1 MNLLDLPVRRPVA
14 VAMAFLAIAMV
25 GLVAWQRIPI
35 ELYPNVE
42 GDTLWVNFSRPGSE
56 PETVER
62 EILLPLEARV
72 AALPMVLETSASVRG
87 AGGNFQVLFERGVD
101 IRVRELEL
109 RRIAAAIGREQPE
122 GTSLYVSGSDTS
134 NWSTFVMMI
143 NVLGGDVDRNALFD
157 VTEELIAPR
166 FAAVPGVTEA
176 TTTGGAPR
184 QVTLTVDPARAVA
197 LGVSID
203 NVSNAVRRNVGHLRY
218 VGNLESATG
227 ITDIV
232 LDGRPAGIHSLAEAR
247 IIPGQPAQLR
257 HAGELDFGTGIE
269 RSLFRV
275 NGKPSVGIAIYQE
288 QGANLVRLGRDLRAQ
303 AAELGE
309 EVREMGLELVIGTDA
324 AEQVEEQIGRLARL
338 GLSGFGIALM
348 VLYLFL
354 RQWQAVTVVAIA
366 VPVSL
371 LAAFAILY
379 LFGDTLNMLTLFG
392 LALAVGLLVDN
403 SVVVFESVQRSLD
416 RGAAPNAAV
425 RQGLRRTVRAI
436 AAASLTTAVVF
447 LPLVLIDVEAG
458 MTSLQKQLEITI
470 RAFLVPLATS
480 LLVAVA
486 LVPLLAHRLAAPAAV
501 RRLARRRETRA
512 ARGGMAPPDPLRI
525 LFGGMVASALRRP
538 PAWLTG
544 TVFAVVVT
552 VMVAIPLIA
561 LGSGAQPTRSD
572 TVQLIGRF
580 DQGGSLRQ
588 VSDALAELESALGNL
603 DGVDTIETVVRE
615 DGGSITVELVD
626 EAQRPAELDA
636 ALVRKVAREAARKVS
651 GGFELLNPGDDPRG
665 GGGKGGASGGGSGA
679 FGNPPGEV
687 VLSGP
692 DSGQLERLAKDVVAR
707 LDAIPYVQNSWL
719 AERPGLEEIWI
730 QPRRATFEAYGIT
743 IGDVLPNL
751 GLAGREGRV
760 NATGFTLPSGRELP
774 VILERVNARTD
785 KAGNELRN
793 LRLQTA
799 AGVVPIAALADI
811 RQMPARATIEHKNG
825 RRETRVYFRLGDDVS
840 ESGSGREAID
850 EQIAETVRAVPRPRG
865 FTVEVSS
872 LDEQIS
878 WIQRVLVPV
887 VLLLFLVLAL
897 TFESLTLPVLVL
909 LAVPLT
915 VIGASW
921 ALVVAGMSLGPM
933 AALGAIA
940 LFGLTV
946 NPAILLVD
954 RMQQKVLIG
963 GWTAGAAAFA
973 SVRERTRPVLM
984 TTATTIAA
992 LWPLAIS
999 TGRENEIW
1007 PPFATV
1013 VIGGLVTS
1021 SLLTLLVIPV
1031 GFILLHR
1038 LDRLFG
1044 RVGPWLVVGWLA
1056 VTVGIMFWLIQSG
1069 LITSLFWQAVVSLL
1083 VGGGTLAFTVVLF
1096 RRPER
1101 HEPESDAGPPALE
1114 TRNLRKVYGLPG
1126 PLRRALAAPRV
1137 FAARALAH
1145 GDFDPNALS
1154 LARAFSQ
1161 REARER
1167 LLPAIVMTLASA
1179 ALAVRAES
1187 GGWRLFFC
1195 MLAAVFVVGLLRQ
1208 VRRSR
1213 GRLNAV
1219 GAVEPGGVENFIAP
1233 GVPWAVLGIFA
1244 CAALLPVFGGD
1255 VSAANVFWPA
1265 TGALLLGAWQLAR
1278 HSAAAQAKGQLR
1290 ERAGGRFLRYPRT
1303 IMRRW
1308 ARRIGG
1314 FDLPTSPVEALVG
1327 ANFRIERGMV
1337 GILGPNG
1344 AGKTTL
1350 LRLLTGILDPSRGT
1364 IALGGVPLAKVQRVL
1379 ARWVGYLPQDA
1390 GLPSGLSPREYLRY
1404 FAALYDL
1411 PPSVRHDRVEYL
1423 LSEVGLHDRAGDR
1436 IGSLSGGMRQ
1446 RVSVAR
1452 TLLRLPPIIV
1462 VDEPTVGLDPRER
1475 IRFRNLLA
1483 NLARDRIV
1491 LFSTHVVE
1499 DVAVACERVLVLSG
1513 GRVLFDG
1520 APGALAEAAQ
1530 GKVWETQASA
1540 LETVELPPGT
1550 ILAEETPLG
1559 DGRVTRRVLAER
1571 QPEPDAKTLE
1581 SRLEDGYLWLLRGAG
1596 DAA

>member
-1 MNLLDLPVRRPVA
+1 MNPLDLPVRRPVA

-35 ELYPNVE
+35 ELFPNVE
-42 GDTLWVNFSRPGSE
+42 GDLLWVNFSRPGSE

-109 RRIAAAIGREQPE
+109 RRIAAAIEREQPQ

-134 NWSTFVMMI
+134 NWGTFVMMI
-143 NVLGGDVDRNALFD
+143 NVLGGDVDRNALHD

-176 TTTGGAPR
+176 ITTGGAPR
-184 QVTLTVDPARAVA
+184 QVTLTVDPSRAVA

-203 NVSNAVRRNVGHLRY
+203 NVSEAVRRNVGHLRY
-218 VGNLESATG
+218 VGNLEATSG
-227 ITDIV
+227 ITDVV
-232 LDGRPAGIHSLAEAR
+232 LDGRPAGIHSLAQAR
-247 IIPGQPAQLR
+247 IVPGKPAQLR

-275 NGKPSVGIAIYQE
+275 NGKPSVGVAIYQE
-288 QGANLVRLGRDLRAQ
+288 QGANLVRLGRDLRAR

-309 EVREMGLELVIGTDA
+309 EVGEMGLELVIGTDA

-354 RQWQAVTVVAIA
+354 RQWQAVTVVAVA

-416 RGAAPNAAV
+416 RGASPDAAV

-501 RRLARRRETRA
+501 RRLARQRETRA
-512 ARGGMAPPDPLRI
+512 ARGGMVPPDPIRI
-525 LFGGMVASALRRP
+525 LFGGMVASALRQP

-544 TVFAVVVT
+544 TVFALVLT
-552 VMVAIPLIA
+552 VMVAIPSIT
-561 LGSGAQPTRSD
+561 LGSSAEPARAD
-572 TVQLIGRF
+572 TVQLIARF
-580 DQGGSLRQ
+580 DQGGSLRK
-588 VSDALAELESALGNL
+588 VSDALAKLESALGGL
-603 DGVDTIETVVRE
+603 DGIDMIETVVRE

-626 EAQRPAELDA
+626 EAERPAELDA
-636 ALVRKVAREAARKVS
+636 ALVRKVAREAAKKVA

-665 GGGKGGASGGGSGA
+665 GGKGGGSSGGG
-679 FGNPPGEV
+679 FGSPPGEV

-692 DSGQLERLAKDVVAR
+692 DSGQLERLAKDVAAR

-719 AERPGLEEIWI
+719 AERPGLDEIWI
-730 QPRRATFEAYGIT
+730 QPRSATFEAYGIT

-751 GLAGREGRV
+751 GLAGREGRL
-760 NATGFTLPSGRELP
+760 NAAGFALPSGRELP
-774 VILERVNARTD
+774 VVLERVDARTD
-785 KAGNELRN
+785 QAGRELRN

-811 RQMPARATIEHKNG
+811 RQMPARPMIEHKNG
-825 RRETRVYFRLGDDVS
+825 RRETRVFFRLGDGVS
-840 ESGSGREAID
+840 QSGSGREAIE
-850 EQIAETVRAVPRPRG
+850 EQIAESVRAVPRPRG

-872 LDEQIS
+872 QDEQIS
-878 WIQRVLVPV
+878 WLQRVLVPV

-954 RMQQKVLIG
+954 RMQQKVLMG

-1069 LITSLFWQAVVSLL
+1069 LIISLFWQVVVSLL
-1083 VGGGTLAFTVVLF
+1083 VGGGTLALTVVLF
-1096 RRPER
+1096 RKPER
-1101 HEPESDAGPPALE
+1101 HEPASDAGPPALE
-1114 TRNLRKVYGLPG
+1114 TRNLRKVYALPG

-1137 FAARALAH
+1137 FAARALAQ
-1145 GDFDPNALS
+1145 GAFDPNALS
-1154 LARAFSQ
+1154 MARAFSQ
-1161 REARER
+1161 KEARER
-1167 LLPAIVMTLASA
+1167 LLPAMVMTVAPA

-1187 GGWRLFFC
+1187 GGWRLFFG
-1195 MLAAVFVVGLLRQ
+1195 MLAAACMVGLLRQ

-1219 GAVEPGGVENFIAP
+1219 GAVEPGGVENFIAA
-1233 GVPWAVLGIFA
+1233 GVPWAVLGMFA
-1244 CAALLPVFGGD
+1244 CAALLPQFGGN
-1255 VSAANVFWPA
+1255 VAAANVFWPVA
-1265 TGALLLGAWQLAR
+1265 GALLLGAWQLTR
-1278 HSAAAQAKGQLR
+1278 RSAAAQARGQLR
-1290 ERAGGRFLRYPRT
+1290 ERARGAFLRYPRT

-1314 FDLPTSPVEALVG
+1314 LDLPLEPVEALVG
-1327 ANFRIERGMV
+1327 ANLRIERGMV

-1350 LRLLTGILDPSRGT
+1350 LRLLTGILDATRGT
-1364 IALGGVPLAKVQRVL
+1364 ITLGGVPLVKVQKVL

-1390 GLPSGLSPREYLRY
+1390 GLPAGLSPREYLRY

-1423 LSEVGLHDRAGDR
+1423 LREVGLHDRAGDR

-1499 DVAVACERVLVLSG
+1499 DVAVACERVLVLAR
-1513 GRVLFDG
+1513 GRLLFDG
-1520 APGALAEAAQ
+1520 APGALAEAAR

-1540 LETVELPPGT
+1540 LEAVELPPGA

-1571 QPEPDAKTLE
+1571 PPDPDARTLE
-1581 SRLEDGYLWLLRGAG
+1581 ARLEDGYLWLLRSAGGA
-1596 DAA
+1596 A

>member
-14 VAMAFLAIAMV
+14 VAMAFLALVMI
-25 GLVAWQRIPI
+25 GLVAMQRIPV
-35 ELYPNVE
+35 ELFPNVE
-42 GDTLWVNFSRPGSE
+42 GDRLWVNFSRPGSE
-56 PETVER
+56 SEAVER

-72 AALPMVLETSASVRG
+72 AALPMVLETSASIRG
-87 AGGNFQVLFERGVD
+87 AGGSFQVLFERGVD

-109 RRIAAAIGREQPE
+109 RRIAAAIEREQPE
-122 GTSLYVSGSDTS
+122 GTSLSVSGSDTS

-176 TTTGGAPR
+176 ITSGGAPR

-197 LGVSID
+197 LGVTLDEITG
-203 NVSNAVRRNVGHLRY
+203 AVRRNVGHLRY
-218 VGNLESATG
+218 VGNLEATSG
-227 ITDIV
+227 ITDVV
-232 LDGRPAGIHSLAEAR
+232 LDGRSTGIHSLEQAR
-247 IIPGQPAQLR
+247 IAPGKPAQLR
-257 HAGELDFGTGIE
+257 HVGELDFGIGIE

-288 QGANLVRLGRDLRAQ
+288 QGANLVHLGHDLRAR
-303 AAELGE
+303 ASELNAEVG
-309 EVREMGLELVIGTDA
+309 EMGLELVIGTDA
-324 AEQVEEQIGRLARL
+324 AEEVEKQIGRLARL
-338 GLSGFGIALM
+338 GLSGFGIALV

-354 RQWQAVTVVAIA
+354 RQWQAVTVVAVA

-371 LAAFAILY
+371 LSAFAILY
-379 LFGDTLNMLTLFG
+379 LFGDTLNLLTLFG
-392 LALAVGLLVDN
+392 LALAIGLLVDN

-416 RGAAPNAAV
+416 RGTAPDAAV

-447 LPLVLIDVEAG
+447 LPLVLVEVEAG
-458 MTSLQKQLEITI
+458 MTSLQKQLEIAV

-501 RRLARRRETRA
+501 RRLSRRRETRA
-512 ARGGMAPPDPLRI
+512 ARGGMAPPDPVRI

-544 TVFAVVVT
+544 TVFALVLT
-552 VMVAIPLIA
+552 IMVAIPSIA
-561 LGSGAQPTRSD
+561 FGSGGEPARAD
-572 TVQLIGRF
+572 TVQLIARF
-580 DQGGSLRQ
+580 DQGGSLKKS
-588 VSDALAELESALGNL
+588 SDALATLESALGAL
-603 DGVDTIETVVRE
+603 DGVETIETVIRE
-615 DGGSITVELVD
+615 HGGSITVELVD
-626 EAQRPAELDA
+626 EAQRPADLDA
-636 ALVRKVAREAARKVS
+636 AVVRRVARTAAKRVS
-651 GGFELLNPGDDPRG
+651 GGFELLNPGDDSR
-665 GGGKGGASGGGSGA
+665 GGGKGGGASREGGGFGGA
-679 FGNPPGEV
+679 PGEV

-692 DSGQLERLAKDVVAR
+692 DSRQLERLARDVRAR
-707 LDAIPYVQNSWL
+707 LDAIPHVENSWL
-719 AERPGLEEIWI
+719 AESPGLEEIWI
-730 QPRRATFEAYGIT
+730 QPRRPAFEAYGIT
-743 IGDVLPNL
+743 IADVLGNL

-760 NATGFTLPSGRELP
+760 NATGFALPSGRELP
-774 VILERVNARTD
+774 VVMERIDARTND
-785 KAGNELRN
+785 GGRELRT

-799 AGVVPIAALADI
+799 AGVVPIGALADI
-811 RQMPARATIEHKNG
+811 RQMPARPTIEHRNG
-825 RRETRVYFRLGDDVS
+825 RRETRVFYRLGASVA
-840 ESGSGREAID
+840 ESGSAREAVE
-850 EQIAETVRAVPRPRG
+850 EQIAETVRAVSRPRG
-865 FTVEVSS
+865 YTVEVSS
-872 LDEQIS
+872 DDEQTS
-878 WIQRVLVPV
+878 WLQRVLVPV

-921 ALVVAGMSLGPM
+921 ALVVAGMSLDAM

-954 RMQQKVLIG
+954 RMQQKVLAG
-963 GWTAGAAAFA
+963 GWTPGAAAFA

-1007 PPFATV
+1007 PPFATI

-1021 SLLTLLVIPV
+1021 ALLTLLIIPV

-1056 VTVGIMFWLIQSG
+1056 VTLSIMLWLTQSG
-1069 LITSLFWQAVVSLL
+1069 LVTSLFWQVVVAIL
-1083 VGGGTLAFTVVLF
+1083 VGGGALAITVAIF

-1101 HEPESDAGPPALE
+1101 HEPDTDSGPPALE
-1114 TRNLRKVYGLPG
+1114 ARNLRKVYALPG
-1126 PLRRALAAPRV
+1126 PLRQALAAPRV
-1137 FAARALAH
+1137 FAARALAQ
-1145 GDFDPNALS
+1145 GTFDPGALS
-1154 LARAFSQ
+1154 AATAFSQ
-1161 REARER
+1161 KEARER
-1167 LLPAIVMTLASA
+1167 LLPALVFTFAPT
-1179 ALAVRAES
+1179 ALAVHAES

-1195 MLAAVFVVGLLRQ
+1195 MLAAAGLVGLLRQ
-1208 VRRSR
+1208 IRRSR
-1213 GRLNAV
+1213 GHLNAV
-1219 GAVEPGGVENFIAP
+1219 GAVAPGGVENFLAA
-1233 GVPWAVLGIFA
+1233 GVPWAALGAFT
-1244 CAALLPVFGGD
+1244 CAALLPQLGGS
-1255 VSAANVFWPA
+1255 VAAANVFWPVA
-1265 TGALLLGAWQLAR
+1265 GALLLGAWQLAR
-1278 HSAAAQAKGQLR
+1278 RSAAAQARGQVR

-1303 IMRRW
+1303 VMRRW
-1308 ARRIGG
+1308 ARRLGG
-1314 FDLPTSPVEALVG
+1314 LDLPASPVEALLG
-1327 ANFRIERGMV
+1327 TNFRIERGMV
-1337 GILGPNG
+1337 GVLGPNG

-1350 LRLLTGILDPSRGT
+1350 LRLLTGILDPTRGT
-1364 IALGGVPLAKVQRVL
+1364 ITLGGVRLDKVQRVL

-1390 GLPSGLSPREYLRY
+1390 GLPAGLSPREYLRY

-1411 PPSVRHDRVEYL
+1411 PPSERHERVEYL
-1423 LSEVGLHDRAGDR
+1423 LGEVGLKDRAEDR

-1499 DVAVACERVLVLSG
+1499 DVAVACERVLVLAG
-1513 GRVLFDG
+1513 GQLLFDG
-1520 APGALAEAAQ
+1520 APGELAEAAR
-1530 GKVWETQASA
+1530 GKVWEMQASA
-1540 LETVELPPGT
+1540 LDADELPPGT

-1559 DGRVTRRVLAER
+1559 DGRITRRVLAER
-1571 QPEPDAKTLE
+1571 SPDPDARTLE
-1581 SRLEDGYLWLLRGAG
+1581 SRLEDGYLWLLRGTG

>member
-1 MNLLDLPVRRPVA
+1 MNPLDLPVRRPVA
-14 VAMAFLAIAMV
+14 VAMVFLAIAMV

-35 ELYPNVE
+35 ELFPNVE
-42 GDTLWVNFSRPGSE
+42 GDLLWVNFSRPGSE

-109 RRIAAAIGREQPE
+109 RRIAAAIEREQPE

-134 NWSTFVMMI
+134 NWGTFVMMI
-143 NVLGGDVDRNALFD
+143 NVLGGDIDRNALYD

-176 TTTGGAPR
+176 ITTGGAPR

-203 NVSNAVRRNVGHLRY
+203 DVSSALRRNVGHLRY
-218 VGNLESATG
+218 LGNLETTSG
-227 ITDIV
+227 ITDVV
-232 LDGRPAGIHSLAEAR
+232 LDGRPAGIHSLAQAR
-247 IIPGQPAQLR
+247 IVPGKPAQLR

-288 QGANLVRLGRDLRAQ
+288 QGANLVRLGRDLRAR
-303 AAELGE
+303 AEDLGE
-309 EVREMGLELVIGTDA
+309 EVGEMGLELVIGTDA

-354 RQWQAVTVVAIA
+354 RQWQAVAVVAVA

-403 SVVVFESVQRSLD
+403 SVVVFEAVQRSLD
-416 RGAAPNAAV
+416 RDAAPDAAV

-447 LPLVLIDVEAG
+447 LPLVLIDVDAG

-486 LVPLLAHRLAAPAAV
+486 LVPLLAHRLAAPAAL
-501 RRLARRRETRA
+501 RRLARQRETRA
-512 ARGGMAPPDPLRI
+512 ARGGMVPPDPVRI

-544 TVFAVVVT
+544 TVFALVLT
-552 VMVAIPLIA
+552 VMVAIPSIA
-561 LGSGAQPTRSD
+561 LGSGADPTRSD
-572 TVQLIGRF
+572 TVQLIARF
-580 DQGGSLRQ
+580 DQGGSLRKA
-588 VSDALAELESALGNL
+588 SDALAKLEAALGAL
-603 DGVDTIETVVRE
+603 DGIDTIETVVRE

-626 EAQRPAELDA
+626 EAERPAELDA
-636 ALVRKVAREAARKVS
+636 AEVRKVARDAAKEVS
-651 GGFELLNPGDDPRG
+651 GGFELLNPGDSPRG
-665 GGGKGGASGGGSGA
+665 GGGKGGASGGGQGGFDS
-679 FGNPPGEV
+679 PPGEV

-730 QPRRATFEAYGIT
+730 QPRGATFEAYGIT
-743 IGDVLPNL
+743 IADVLPNL
-751 GLAGREGRV
+751 GLAGREGRMNV
-760 NATGFTLPSGRELP
+760 TGFALPSGRELP
-774 VILERVNARTD
+774 IVLERVDARTD
-785 KAGNELRN
+785 QAGRELRN

-799 AGVVPIAALADI
+799 AGVVPISALADI
-811 RQMPARATIEHKNG
+811 RQMPARPMIEHKNG
-825 RRETRVYFRLGDDVS
+825 RRETRVYFRLGDGVS
-840 ESGSGREAID
+840 ESGSAREAIE

-872 LDEQIS
+872 RDEQIS
-878 WIQRVLVPV
+878 WLQRVLVPV

-954 RMQQKVLIG
+954 RMQQKILVG

-1056 VTVGIMFWLIQSG
+1056 VAVGIMFWLIQSG
-1069 LITSLFWQAVVSLL
+1069 LVTSLFWQAAVSLL
-1083 VGGGTLAFTVVLF
+1083 VGGGTLAFTVALF

-1101 HEPESDAGPPALE
+1101 YEPDSDSGPPALE
-1114 TRNLRKVYGLPG
+1114 TRNLRKVYALPG
-1126 PLRRALAAPRV
+1126 PLRRALAAPKV
-1137 FAARALAH
+1137 FAARALAQA
-1145 GDFDPNALS
+1145 DFDPNALS
-1154 LARAFSQ
+1154 SARAFSQ
-1161 REARER
+1161 KEARER
-1167 LLPAIVMTLASA
+1167 LLPAIVMAVAPA

-1187 GGWRLFFC
+1187 GGWRLLFC
-1195 MLAAVFVVGLLRQ
+1195 MLAAAFVVVLLRQ

-1219 GAVEPGGVENFIAP
+1219 GAVEPGGVENFVAA
-1233 GVPWAVLGIFA
+1233 GVPWAVLVIFA
-1244 CAALLPVFGGD
+1244 CAELLPRFGGNID
-1255 VSAANVFWPA
+1255 AANIFWPVA
-1265 TGALLLGAWQLAR
+1265 GALLLGAWQLIR
-1278 HSAAAQAKGQLR
+1278 RSAAAQARGQLR
-1290 ERAGGRFLRYPRT
+1290 QRASGRFLRHPRT

-1308 ARRIGG
+1308 ARRMGG
-1314 FDLPTSPVEALVG
+1314 LDLPASPVEALVG

-1337 GILGPNG
+1337 GVLGPNG

-1350 LRLLTGILDPSRGT
+1350 LRLLTGILDPTRGT
-1364 IALGGVPLAKVQRVL
+1364 ITLGGVPLAKVQRVL

-1390 GLPSGLSPREYLRY
+1390 GLPAGLSPREYLRY

-1411 PPSVRHDRVEYL
+1411 PPAIRHDRVEFL
-1423 LSEVGLHDRAGDR
+1423 LREVGLHDRADDR

-1499 DVAVACERVLVLSG
+1499 DVAVACERVLVLAG

-1520 APGALAEAAQ
+1520 APGALAETAR
-1530 GKVWETQASA
+1530 GKVWETQASVSDA
-1540 LETVELPPGT
+1540 VELPPGT

-1571 QPEPDAKTLE
+1571 PPDPDAKTLE
-1581 SRLEDGYLWLLRGAG
+1581 SRLEDGYLWLLRRAG

>member
-35 ELYPNVE
+35 ELFPNVE
-42 GDTLWVNFSRPGSE
+42 GDLLWVNFSRPGSE

-109 RRIAAAIGREQPE
+109 RRIAAAIEREQPK

-134 NWSTFVMMI
+134 NWGTFVMMI
-143 NVLGGDVDRNALFD
+143 NVLGGDVDRNALHD
-157 VTEELIAPR
+157 VTQELIAPR

-176 TTTGGAPR
+176 ITTGGAPR
-184 QVTLTVDPARAVA
+184 QVTLTVDPSRAVA

-203 NVSNAVRRNVGHLRY
+203 NVSDAVRRNVGHLRY
-218 VGNLESATG
+218 VGNLENTSG
-227 ITDIV
+227 ITDVV
-232 LDGRPAGIHSLAEAR
+232 LDGRPAGIHSLAQAR
-247 IIPGQPAQLR
+247 IVPGKPAQLR

-288 QGANLVRLGRDLRAQ
+288 QGANLVRLGRDLRAR

-309 EVREMGLELVIGTDA
+309 EVGEMGLELVIGTDA

-338 GLSGFGIALM
+338 GLTGFGIALI

-354 RQWQAVTVVAIA
+354 RQWQAVTVVAVA

-416 RGAAPNAAV
+416 RGAAPDAAV

-447 LPLVLIDVEAG
+447 LPLVLVDVEAG

-512 ARGGMAPPDPLRI
+512 ARGGMVPPDPVRI

-544 TVFAVVVT
+544 TVFALVLT
-552 VMVAIPLIA
+552 VMVAIPSIT
-561 LGSGAQPTRSD
+561 LGSGAEPTRAD
-572 TVQLIGRF
+572 TVQLIARF
-580 DQGGSLRQ
+580 DQGGSLRKA
-588 VSDALAELESALGNL
+588 SAALAKLESALGAL
-603 DGVDTIETVVRE
+603 DGIDMIETVVRE

-626 EAQRPAELDA
+626 EAERPAELDA
-636 ALVRKVAREAARKVS
+636 AEVRRVAREAAKKVS
-651 GGFELLNPGDDPRG
+651 GGFELLNPSDDPRG
-665 GGGKGGASGGGSGA
+665 GGGKGGGSGGGGG
-679 FGNPPGEV
+679 FGSPPGEV

-692 DSGQLERLAKDVVAR
+692 DSGQLERLAKDVAAR
-707 LDAIPYVQNSWL
+707 LDAIPYVRNSWL
-719 AERPGLEEIWI
+719 AERPGLDEIWI
-730 QPRRATFEAYGIT
+730 QPRSAAFEAYGIT

-751 GLAGREGRV
+751 RLAGREGRL
-760 NATGFTLPSGRELP
+760 NAAGYALPSGRELP
-774 VILERVNARTD
+774 VVLERVDARSD
-785 KAGNELRN
+785 RASRELRN

-799 AGVVPIAALADI
+799 AGVVPLAALADI
-811 RQMPARATIEHKNG
+811 RQMPPRPTIEHKNG
-825 RRETRVYFRLGDDVS
+825 RRETRVFFRLGDGVS
-840 ESGSGREAID
+840 ESGSGREAIE
-850 EQIAETVRAVPRPRG
+850 EQIAESVRAVPRPRG

-872 LDEQIS
+872 QDEQIS
-878 WIQRVLVPV
+878 WLQRVLVPV

-921 ALVVAGMSLGPM
+921 ALVLAGMSMSPM

-954 RMQQKVLIG
+954 RMQQKVLGG

-1056 VTVGIMFWLIQSG
+1056 ATVGVMFWLIQSE
-1069 LITSLFWQAVVSLL
+1069 LVTSLFWQVVVSLL
-1083 VGGGTLAFTVVLF
+1083 IGGGTLAITVILF
-1096 RRPER
+1096 RKPET
-1101 HEPESDAGPPALE
+1101 HEPDSNAGPPALE
-1114 TRNLRKVYGLPG
+1114 TRNLRKVYALPG

-1137 FAARALAH
+1137 FAARALAQ
-1145 GDFDPNALS
+1145 GAYDPNALS

-1161 REARER
+1161 KEARER
-1167 LLPAIVMTLASA
+1167 LLPAMVMTLAPA

-1187 GGWRLFFC
+1187 GGWRLFFG
-1195 MLAAVFVVGLLRQ
+1195 MLAAACMVGLLRQ

-1219 GAVEPGGVENFIAP
+1219 GAVEPGGVENFIAA
-1233 GVPWAVLGIFA
+1233 GVPWAVIGVLA
-1244 CAALLPVFGGD
+1244 CFALLPQFGGN
-1255 VSAANVFWPA
+1255 VAAANVFWPA
-1265 TGALLLGAWQLAR
+1265 AGALLLGAWQLTR
-1278 HSAAAQAKGQLR
+1278 RSAAAQARGQLR
-1290 ERAGGRFLRYPRT
+1290 ERARGAFLRYPRT

-1314 FDLPTSPVEALVG
+1314 LDLPSAPVEALVG
-1327 ANFRIERGMV
+1327 ANFRVERGMV
-1337 GILGPNG
+1337 GVLGPNG

-1350 LRLLTGILDPSRGT
+1350 LRLLTGILDPTRGT
-1364 IALGGVPLAKVQRVL
+1364 ITLGGVSLVKVQKVL

-1390 GLPSGLSPREYLRY
+1390 GLPAGLSPREYLRY

-1411 PPSVRHDRVEYL
+1411 PPSVRHERVEYL
-1423 LSEVGLHDRAGDR
+1423 LREVGLHDRAGDR

-1499 DVAVACERVLVLSG
+1499 DVAVACERVLVLAG
-1513 GRVLFDG
+1513 GRLIFDG
-1520 APGALAEAAQ
+1520 APGVLAEAAR

-1540 LETVELPPGT
+1540 LEAVELPPGA

-1571 QPEPDAKTLE
+1571 PPDSDAKTLE
-1581 SRLEDGYLWLLRGAG
+1581 SRLEDGYLWLLRGTG
-1596 DAA
+1596 EAA

>member
-14 VAMAFLAIAMV
+14 VGMVFLALVLV
-25 GLVAWQRIPI
+25 GLVAMQRIPI
-35 ELYPNVE
+35 ELFPNVE
-42 GDTLWVNFSRPGSE
+42 GDQLWVSFSRPGSE
-56 PETVER
+56 SETVER

-72 AALPMVLETSASVRG
+72 AALPMVLETSASIRG
-87 AGGNFQVLFERGVD
+87 ASGSFQVLFERGVD

-109 RRIAAAIGREQPE
+109 RRIAAAIQREQPE
-122 GTSLYVSGSDTS
+122 GTSLHVSGSDTS

-166 FAAVPGVTEA
+166 FAAVAGVTEA
-176 TTTGGAPR
+176 ITTGGAPR

-197 LGVSID
+197 LGVTI
-203 NVSNAVRRNVGHLRY
+203 NEVTGAVQRNVGHLRY
-218 VGNLESATG
+218 VGNLEATSG
-227 ITDIV
+227 ITDVV
-232 LDGRPAGIHSLAEAR
+232 LDGRPAGIHSLGQAR
-247 IIPGQPAQLR
+247 IVPGRPAQLR
-257 HAGELDFGTGIE
+257 HAGQLDFGTGIE
-269 RSLFRV
+269 QSLFRV

-288 QGANLVRLGRDLRAQ
+288 QGANLVRLGRDLRTR
-303 AAELGE
+303 AAELND
-309 EVREMGLELVIGTDA
+309 EVGEMGLELVIGTDA
-324 AEQVEEQIGRLARL
+324 AEEVEEQIGRLARL
-338 GLSGFGIALM
+338 GLSGFGIALV

-354 RQWQAVTVVAIA
+354 RQWQAVAVVAIA

-371 LAAFAILY
+371 LAAFAVLY
-379 LFGDTLNMLTLFG
+379 LFGDTLNLLTLFG

-416 RGAAPNAAV
+416 RGTAPDAAV

-447 LPLVLIDVEAG
+447 LPLVLVEVEAG
-458 MTSLQKQLEITI
+458 MTSLQKQLEIAV

-501 RRLARRRETRA
+501 RRLARRRETRD

-544 TVFAVVVT
+544 TVFALVLT
-552 VMVAIPLIA
+552 VMVAIPTITF
-561 LGSGAQPTRSD
+561 GSGGEPTRADS
-572 TVQLIGRF
+572 VQLIARF
-580 DQGGSLRQ
+580 DQGGSLRKT
-588 VSDALAELESALGNL
+588 SDALAGLESALAAL
-603 DGVDTIETVVRE
+603 DGVETIETVVRE
-615 DGGSITVELVD
+615 HGGSITVELVD
-626 EAQRPAELDA
+626 EARRPADLDA
-636 ALVRKVAREAARKVS
+636 AVVRKVARTAARKVS
-651 GGFELLNPGDDPRG
+651 GGFELLNAGDESRG
-665 GGGKGGASGGGSGA
+665 GGKTGGGGGGGGIGGA
-679 FGNPPGEV
+679 PGEV

-692 DSGQLERLAKDVVAR
+692 DSRQLERLARDVATR
-707 LDAIPYVQNSWL
+707 LDANPYVENSWL
-719 AERPGLEEIWI
+719 AERPGLEELWI
-730 QPRRATFEAYGIT
+730 QPRRSAFEAYGIT

-760 NATGFTLPSGRELP
+760 NAKGFALPNGRELP
-774 VILERVNARTD
+774 VVTERMDARND
-785 KAGNELRN
+785 DGGRELRT

-799 AGVVPIAALADI
+799 AGAVPIATLADI
-811 RQMPARATIEHKNG
+811 RQMPARPTIEHKNG
-825 RRETRVYFRLGDDVS
+825 RRETRVFYRLGTEVAD
-840 ESGSGREAID
+840 SGSAREAVE

-865 FTVEVSS
+865 FTLEVTS
-872 LDEQIS
+872 DDDQTS
-878 WIQRVLVPV
+878 WLQRVLVPV

-921 ALVVAGMSLGPM
+921 ALVFAGMSLDEM

-963 GWTAGAAAFA
+963 GWTPGAAAFA

-1007 PPFATV
+1007 PPFATI

-1021 SLLTLLVIPV
+1021 AILTLLVIPV

-1044 RVGPWLVVGWLA
+1044 RVGPWLVVAWFA
-1056 VTVGIMFWLIQSG
+1056 VTVGIMLWLTQSG
-1069 LITSLFWQAVVSLL
+1069 FVTSLFWQVVVAIL
-1083 VGGGTLAFTVVLF
+1083 VGGGALAITVVLF
-1096 RRPER
+1096 RRPES
-1101 HEPESDAGPPALE
+1101 HEPDSDSGPPALE
-1114 TRNLRKVYGLPG
+1114 ARNLRKVYALPG

-1137 FAARALAH
+1137 FAARALAE
-1145 GDFDPNALS
+1145 GSFDPRALGAAKA
-1154 LARAFSQ
+1154 LSQ

-1167 LLPAIVMTLASA
+1167 LLPALVVTIAPA
-1179 ALAVRAES
+1179 ALAVQAQS
-1187 GGWRLFFC
+1187 SVWRLFFC
-1195 MLAAVFVVGLLRQ
+1195 MLAAAGLVGLLRQ
-1208 VRRSR
+1208 IRRSR
-1213 GRLNAV
+1213 GQLNAV
-1219 GAVEPGGVENFIAP
+1219 GAVAPGGVENFVAA
-1233 GVPWAVLGIFA
+1233 GVPWAALGVFT
-1244 CAALLPVFGGD
+1244 CAALVPQLGGS
-1255 VSAANVFWPA
+1255 VAASNVFWPIA
-1265 TGALLLGAWQLAR
+1265 GALLLGVWQLAR
-1278 HSAAAQAKGQLR
+1278 RSAAAQASGQIR

-1303 IMRRW
+1303 LMRRW
-1308 ARRIGG
+1308 ARRVGG
-1314 FDLPTSPVEALVG
+1314 LDLPASPVEALVG
-1327 ANFRIERGMV
+1327 TDFRIERGMV
-1337 GILGPNG
+1337 GVLGPNG

-1350 LRLLTGILDPSRGT
+1350 LRLLTGILDPTRGAIT
-1364 IALGGVPLAKVQRVL
+1364 LGGVRLEKVQKVL

-1390 GLPSGLSPREYLRY
+1390 GLPAGMSAREYLRY

-1411 PPSVRHDRVEYL
+1411 PPSERHARVEYL
-1423 LSEVGLHDRAGDR
+1423 LREVGLQDRAGDR

-1499 DVAVACERVLVLSG
+1499 DVAVACERVLVLAR
-1513 GRVLFDG
+1513 GRLLFDG
-1520 APGALAEAAQ
+1520 APAALAEAAR
-1530 GKVWETQASA
+1530 GKVWETQAHA
-1540 LETVELPPGT
+1540 LDDSELPPGA
-1550 ILAEETPLG
+1550 ILAEETPLA
-1559 DGRVTRRVLAER
+1559 DGRITRRVLAER
-1571 QPEPDAKTLE
+1571 APDPEAKTLE
-1581 SRLEDGYLWLLRGAG
+1581 ARLEDGYLWLLRGTG